1 MAGTN
6 EERLRALAAT
16 YHNGDSRE
24 VLSNRVYDTK
34 AALDDVV
41 EAIRRVRDSGGFT
54 GRIAEASADRLDGL
68 MKELT
73 DLQTNLGK
81 HTDPWTFATQAL
93 RNAATAVESLP
104 GTDLSPSDRNTIEI
118 AMKTGGTVLAGPL
131 GYVAGDIAADWL
143 IGENQRR
150 REEAAGAALETFRL
164 EMQDA
169 AVLLPPPARTNLE
182 DRGTVDVPEYG
193 GGDTGWTGPGGTGG
207 LGTGGGYGGGVPG
220 GGGYGG
226 GQVRPMDPIHGGT
239 FPQTP
244 STPTVPTPGQTL
256 PDYPLPSP
264 TVPSLPG
271 PGGTVPPGGIG
282 IGDIEGGPIRIDG
295 GLTPGAP
302 TVPGAGGIG
311 GGVGGGIG
319 GGVGG
324 GANGGGV
331 GIGAALGGGAIG
343 AGVAARISG
352 GPGIFGGAGAAGAGV
367 GGAGAGGAAGAR
379 GAGVGGVG
387 AGGVMAGGAAPGGGN
402 GSRAPRTR
410 GGLSGKA
417 GHGGVLGNGGAAGR
431 GGAGAAGTGGAA
443 GAGAAARGATGGGV
457 MAGGAGA
464 GSDRKKRRDSLDLI
478 AMQLDEEEVVTD
490 LGALGRSGSRG
501 DDKDRDELAW

>member
-16 YHNGDSRE
+16 YHNGDARE
-24 VLSNRVYDTK
+24 ALSNRVYDTK

-41 EAIRRVRDSGGFT
+41 TAIRNVRSAPGFT
-54 GRIAEASADRLDGL
+54 GKIADASGDRLDAL
-68 MKELT
+68 AAKLENLR
-73 DLQTNLGK
+73 TNLGS
-81 HTDPWTFATQAL
+81 HTPAWTTATRAFGDAAAAL
-93 RNAATAVESLP
+93 ESLP
-104 GTDLSPSDRNTIEI
+104 GTDLSESDRNTIEI
-118 AMKTGGTVLAGPL
+118 ALKTGGTVFAGPL

-143 IGENQRR
+143 IGENERR
-150 REEAAGAALETFRL
+150 REEAAARALGEFERGMNNARASLPEPVDT
-164 EMQDA
+164 D
-169 AVLLPPPARTNLE
+169 LPPRDAPDPIPGPTPE
-182 DRGTVDVPEYG
+182 PIGT
-193 GGDTGWTGPGGTGG
+193 GGTGG
-207 LGTGGGYGGGVPG
+207 LLGPGGGYGGGVPG

-324 GANGGGV
+324 GVNGGGV

-402 GSRAPRTR
+402 GSRAPRAR

-431 GGAGAAGTGGAA
+431 GGAGAAGTGGAT

-490 LGALGRSGSRG
+490 LGALGRSGGRG